1 MKTRTLALTAIAI
14 SAIFASCSKLPQAE
28 IDSAKVSV
36 ENAQAAGADVYL
48 PDTYIALQDSMNSVM
63 EGVQA
68 RKSKMIKNYG
78 DLKVGLA
85 GVTAYAQEVKV
96 QTDAKKEEVK
106 NEITQLLTEVKTLL
120 ESNKKLIAEA
130 PKGKE
135 GTTALQAMNNE
146 ISAIET
152 SVIEASVMYEQGSY
166 MATLDKVKVAKEKAS
181 ALNSELQD
189 IMAKYKGKVR
199 KG

>member
-1 MKTRTLALTAIAI
+1 MKTRTLALTAIAF
-14 SAIFASCSKLPQAE
+14 SAIFSSCGKLPQAE
-28 IDSAKVSV
+28 IDSAKASV
-36 ENAQAAGADVYL
+36 EEAQAAGADIYL

-63 EGVQA
+63 EGAEVQ
-68 RKSKMIKNYG
+68 KSKMFKNYNN
-78 DLKVGLA
+78 LKVGLA

-106 NEITQLLTEVKTLL
+106 NEIAQLLTEVKALL
-120 ESNKKLIAEA
+120 ESDKQLIAEA

-146 ISAIET
+146 IVAIET
-152 SVIEASVMYEQGSY
+152 SVNEASVMFEQGSY
-166 MATLDKVKVAKEKAS
+166 KATLDKVKAAKEKAG
-181 ALNSELQD
+181 ALNTELQD
-189 IMAKYKGKVR
+189 IMAKYKGKTK

>member
-28 IDSAKVSV
+28 INNAKASV
-36 ENAQAAGADVYL
+36 EEAQAAGADIYL

-63 EGVQA
+63 EGVEAQ
-68 RKSKMIKNYG
+68 KSKMIKSYN

-85 GVTAYAQEVKV
+85 GVTAYGQEVKI
-96 QTDAKKEEVK
+96 QTEAKKEEVK
-106 NEITQLLTEVKTLL
+106 SEIAQLLTEVKTLL
-120 ESNKKLIAEA
+120 ESNKQLITEA

-146 ISAIET
+146 IIAIET
-152 SVIEASVMYEQGSY
+152 SVNEADVMFGQGSY
-166 MATLDKVKVAKEKAS
+166 KATLDKVKAAKEKAG
-181 ALNSELQD
+181 ALNTELQD
-189 IMAKYKGKVR
+189 IIAKYKGKTR